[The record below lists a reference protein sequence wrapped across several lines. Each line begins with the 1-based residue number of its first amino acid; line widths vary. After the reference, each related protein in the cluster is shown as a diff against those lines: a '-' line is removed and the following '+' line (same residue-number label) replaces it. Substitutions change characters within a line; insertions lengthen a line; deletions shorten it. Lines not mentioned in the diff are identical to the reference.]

1 MIWHS
6 ESLDEVLHELGTD
19 LNSGLTN
26 GEASERL
33 EIYGKN
39 ELKSTEK
46 ISLFKR
52 FAEQFKSKTLIALI
66 VVSIISFVVTLAYGM
81 PNAYMPLLLIG
92 IVVINAIISAFH
104 LYSCDNTFDDIKSV
118 SHPTVK
124 VWRDGIEKVI
134 TADTL
139 VKGDIILLQEG
150 DYISADARLIESN
163 ELRCNEAALTG
174 EEVPVEKD
182 ASVILEDIVS
192 FENRANMVFSGTTVI
207 HGSAKAVVVAIAGD
221 TENGKTEIISEQ
233 VGTKKLPIES
243 ELDVIGKFA
252 NICIIAICA
261 LVFIISVLQNLSA
274 SGPFAVTTVDIVL
287 NAFALAVAAI
297 PKGLPAIATVVIAI
311 GLGRIL
317 KDKIIIKESN
327 AFETIGKTNVIIA
340 DKTGIFTHKDMIL
353 SKVFD
358 GKQVIDLQNEA
369 LTEST
374 SVVLRL
380 GAVCST
386 LHNDATEKAIK
397 KACLEYHS
405 MTEADL
411 LNLMPKINEIPFDS
425 VRKSMTVITMI
436 NERPFAIVKGAPE
449 IIVPKCNNCDRE
461 NILKFNEDLANSAY
475 RNVCIAMRPLTEIPA
490 HPNANE
496 IETDL
501 TFVGLLSLK
510 EPIRKSAIEDV
521 KMCNKAGIKTVMVT
535 GDNLHTAMAVA
546 YEIGLLNDETAAIT
560 GAEIADM
567 TDEELAEN
575 IDKYRVFARVTPSDK
590 LRIVKAWQQRKAVVT
605 ITGDSLN
612 DAESLAVADVGCA
625 IGQYG
630 TDVAKGNADIIILK
644 NNFGSVVSAIKE
656 SRGFFGNIKK
666 AVYYLCS
673 CNLAEL
679 ILMFLGVCIF
689 KTPLLIPVQLL
700 FVNLL
705 TDCAPAISFS
715 MEKAENSVMKKKSFD
730 KIRRILD
737 IKSFGVLIIQS
748 LVIAVATV
756 GAFAIGNAVSY
767 EVATTMAFATLG
779 IAQGIHC
786 FNNKFEGTVFNKQI
800 LSNTFMN
807 KSVFAVVFI
816 VIFLVFTPIGFTF
829 GFTMLSI
836 PQFLLVL
843 LLASIILPV
852 SELLKFLLNRKAAH

>member
-6 ESLDEVLHELGTD
+6 EGLERVLQELGTD
-19 LNSGLTN
+19 LETGLTN

-46 ISLFKR
+46 ISLLKR
-52 FAEQFKSKTLIALI
+52 FAQQFKSKTLITLI
-66 VVSIISFVVTLAYGM
+66 IVSIVSFIVTLAYGM
-81 PNAYMPLLLIG
+81 PKAYMPLLLVG

-139 VKGDIILLQEG
+139 VKGDIILLNEG
-150 DYISADARLIESN
+150 DYISADARLIESY
-163 ELRCNEAALTG
+163 ELRCNESALTG

-182 ASVILEDIVS
+182 AGVILEDIVT

-207 HGSAKAVVVAIAGD
+207 HGSGKAVVVATAGE

-243 ELDVIGKFA
+243 ELDVIGKFV
-252 NICIIAICA
+252 NITILVICA
-261 LVFIISVLQNLSA
+261 LVFIISILQNLSA
-274 SGPFAVTTVDIVL
+274 NEPFAVTTVNIVL
-287 NAFALAVAAI
+287 NTVALAVAAI
-297 PKGLPAIATVVIAI
+297 PNGLPAIATVVIAI

-340 DKTGIFTHKDMIL
+340 DKTGILTHKDMLLTKI
-353 SKVFD
+353 FD
-358 GKQVIDLQNEA
+358 GKEIIDLQTDA
-369 LTEST
+369 LTESS

-405 MTEADL
+405 MSEADL

-449 IIVPKCNNCDRE
+449 IIVPKCNNCDEE
-461 NILKFNEDLANSAY
+461 NILKINEELANSAY

-490 HPNANE
+490 NPQADE
-496 IETDL
+496 IENNL
-501 TFVGLLSLK
+501 TFVGLLALK
-510 EPIRKSAIEDV
+510 EPIRKSAVEEI

-535 GDNLHTAMAVA
+535 GDNIHTAMAVA
-546 YEIGLLNDETAAIT
+546 YEIGLLTNDSEAIT
-560 GAEIADM
+560 GAELEQM
-567 TDEELAEN
+567 SDEELAEN
-575 IDKYRVFARVTPSDK
+575 IDKYCVFARVTPSDK

-673 CNLAEL
+673 CNFAEL
-679 ILMFLGVCIF
+679 ILMFLGICIF
-689 KTPLLIPVQLL
+689 KEPLLIPVQLL

-715 MEKAENSVMKKKSFD
+715 MEKAENSVMKKKSFE

-737 IKSFGVLIIQS
+737 IKSLASLMVQS
-748 LVIAVATV
+748 LFIAFATV
-756 GAFAIGNAVSY
+756 VSFAIGNKVSY
-767 EVATTMAFATLG
+767 ETATTMAFATLG

-786 FNNKFEGTVFNKQI
+786 FNNKLDGTVFNKEI
-800 LSNTFMN
+800 ISNSFMN

-829 GFTMLSI
+829 GFTMLSV
-836 PQFLLVL
+836 PQFLLSL
-843 LLASIILPV
+843 LLASVILPV
-852 SELLKFLLNRKAAH
+852 SELLKLLKRQIK